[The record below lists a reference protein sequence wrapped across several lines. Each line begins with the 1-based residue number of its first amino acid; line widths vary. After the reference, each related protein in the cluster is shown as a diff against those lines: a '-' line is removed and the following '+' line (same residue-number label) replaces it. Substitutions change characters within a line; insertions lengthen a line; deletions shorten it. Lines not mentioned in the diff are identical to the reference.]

1 MSKLPL
7 GKDGDFITA
16 PEISQLF
23 GEIIAVWVM
32 HTWEKLGKPSK
43 FSLVELGPGKGT
55 LIHDIIR
62 VTKKHNDFFDSVSIH
77 LVEISPALQEI
88 QKEKLKGLDVN
99 WHENIDSLPKQ
110 PTIFLANEFFDALP
124 IDQFVYRNGEW
135 YENRVA
141 KQDNGVLSK
150 VADTGIQKKDPG
162 APSLSFPP
170 SLSSQYLTL
179 GSRKKD
185 DVTQIADTG
194 IQKKD
199 PSALSLS
206 SKVADTGIRKKND
219 ITQVA
224 DTGIQFSMQSHQKCL
239 FQVKPAYFY
248 AYQLSVLTYN
258 QNYWIPVSA
267 TYITPSATQV
277 TCKLQ
282 RLCNCASSTG
292 MTNRK
297 LFDGAVVE
305 VCSAGIE
312 TLKRLEEK
320 IYNNKGAALIIDYGY
335 VYPEYKSTLQSVKQ
349 HRYANFLENVGNS
362 DITAL
367 VNFQALRDSLKHVD
381 CEILTQREFLYLFG
395 IKERMQ
401 ALIKNASDEQKNR
414 IFGEFLRLTE
424 NMGTLFKAML
434 IHHL

>member
-1 MSKLPL
+1 MLTYIHKLIDKNQGSISISDFMNAALYHKEYGYYMSKLPL

-32 HTWEKLGKPSK
+32 HTWEKLGRPSK

-62 VTKKHNDFFDSVSIH
+62 VTRKYFDSVSIH

-88 QKEKLKGLDVN
+88 QKEKLKGLDIN
-99 WHENIDSLPKQ
+99 WHENIDSLPKR

-141 KQDNGVLSK
+141 KQDNGV
-150 VADTGIQKKDPG
+150 
-162 APSLSFPP
+162 
-170 SLSSQYLTL
+170 
-179 GSRKKD
+179 
-185 DVTQIADTG
+185 
-194 IQKKD
+194 
-199 PSALSLS
+199 S
-206 SKVADTGIRKKND
+206 SKVADTGVQKKD
-219 ITQVA
+219 PSAPFLSSQCPFLITQVA
-224 DTGIQFSMQSHQKCL
+224 GTGIQKKESC
-239 FQVKPAYFY
+239 V
-248 AYQLSVLTYN
+248 
-258 QNYWIPVSA
+258 PVSA
-267 TYITPSATQV
+267 IQV
-277 TCKLQ
+277 
-282 RLCNCASSTG
+282 
-292 MTNRK
+292 TNRK

-305 VCSAGIE
+305 VCPAGIE
-312 TLKRLEEK
+312 ILKRLEEK

-349 HRYANFLENVGNS
+349 HKYANFLENVGNS

-367 VNFQALRDSLKHVD
+367 VNFQALRDSLEYVD

-395 IKERMQ
+395 IKERTQ

-414 IFGEFLRLTE
+414 IFGEYLRLTE

>member
-1 MSKLPL
+1 MLTYVHKLIDKNQGSISISDFMNAALYHKEYGYYMSKLPL

-16 PEISQLF
+16 PEISRLF
-23 GEIIAVWVM
+23 CEIIAVWVM

-55 LIHDIIR
+55 LIHDVIR
-62 VTKKHNDFFDSVSIH
+62 VARKYNDFFDSVSVH
-77 LVEISPALQEI
+77 LVEISPALQKI
-88 QKEKLKGLDVN
+88 QKEKLKGLDIN
-99 WHENIDSLPKQ
+99 WHENIDSLPKR
-110 PTIFLANEFFDALP
+110 PAIFLANEFFDAFP

-135 YENRVA
+135 YENRVT
-141 KQDNGVLSK
+141 KKDNGASLQCLTLKSR
-150 VADTGIQKKDPG
+150 KKDGVIP
-162 APSLSFPP
+162 APLSRYPSAFFLSFPP
-170 SLSSQYLTL
+170 SLSS
-179 GSRKKD
+179 
-185 DVTQIADTG
+185 
-194 IQKKD
+194 
-199 PSALSLS
+199 
-206 SKVADTGIRKKND
+206 KVADTEVQEKE
-219 ITQVA
+219 
-224 DTGIQFSMQSHQKCL
+224 SC
-239 FQVKPAYFY
+239 
-248 AYQLSVLTYN
+248 VL
-258 QNYWIPVSA
+258 A
-267 TYITPSATQV
+267 SATQ
-277 TCKLQ
+277 
-282 RLCNCASSTG
+282 

-312 TLKRLEEK
+312 IIKRLEEK
-320 IYNNKGAALIIDYGY
+320 IYNSKGAALIIDYGY

-349 HRYANFLENVGNS
+349 HKYANFLENVGNS

-395 IKERMQ
+395 IKERTQTLM
-401 ALIKNASDEQKNR
+401 KNASDKQKNR

>member
-1 MSKLPL
+1 MLTYIHKLIDKNQGSISISDFMNAALYHKEYGYYMSKLPL

-23 GEIIAVWVM
+23 GEIVAVWVM
-32 HTWEKLGKPSK
+32 HTWEKLGKQSK

-62 VTKKHNDFFDSVSIH
+62 VTRKYNDFFDSVSIH
-77 LVEISPALQEI
+77 LVEISPALQEV
-88 QKEKLKGLDVN
+88 QKEELKGLDIN
-99 WHENIDSLPKQ
+99 WHENIDSLPEQ

-150 VADTGIQKKDPG
+150 VADTRIQKKDPS
-162 APSLSFPP
+162 AP
-170 SLSSQYLTL
+170 SLSSQCVTL

-185 DVTQIADTG
+185 DVPQIADTR
-194 IQKKD
+194 IQKKE
-199 PSALSLS
+199 LC
-206 SKVADTGIRKKND
+206 V
-219 ITQVA
+219 
-224 DTGIQFSMQSHQKCL
+224 
-239 FQVKPAYFY
+239 
-248 AYQLSVLTYN
+248 
-258 QNYWIPVSA
+258 PVSA
-267 TYITPSATQV
+267 TQ
-277 TCKLQ
+277 
-282 RLCNCASSTG
+282 
-292 MTNRK
+292 MTNKK

-312 TLKRLEEK
+312 ILKRLEEK

-349 HRYANFLENVGNS
+349 HKYANFLKNVGNS

-381 CEILTQREFLYLFG
+381 CEVLTQREFLYLFG
-395 IKERMQ
+395 IKERTQ
-401 ALIKNASDEQKNR
+401 ALIKNASDQQKNR

-424 NMGTLFKAML
+424 NMGTLFKVML
-434 IHHL
+434 INHL

>member
-1 MSKLPL
+1 MLTYIHKLIDKNQGSISISDFMNAALYHKEYGYYMSKLPL

-62 VTKKHNDFFDSVSIH
+62 VTRKYFDSVSIH

-88 QKEKLKGLDVN
+88 QKEKLKGLDIN
-99 WHENIDSLPKQ
+99 WHENIDSLPEQ

-135 YENRVA
+135 YENRVT
-141 KQDNGVLSK
+141 KQVNGVLPE
-150 VADTGIQKKDPG
+150 VADTGIQEKDPG
-162 APSLSFPP
+162 APFLSSQYPFLITQVADTGVQKKDPSAP
-170 SLSSQYLTL
+170 SLSSQCVTL
-179 GSRKKD
+179 GSREKD

-194 IQKKD
+194 IQKKE
-199 PSALSLS
+199 LC
-206 SKVADTGIRKKND
+206 V
-219 ITQVA
+219 
-224 DTGIQFSMQSHQKCL
+224 
-239 FQVKPAYFY
+239 
-248 AYQLSVLTYN
+248 
-258 QNYWIPVSA
+258 PVSA
-267 TYITPSATQV
+267 TQV
-277 TCKLQ
+277 
-282 RLCNCASSTG
+282 
-292 MTNRK
+292 TNRK

-305 VCSAGIE
+305 VCPVGIE
-312 TLKRLEEK
+312 ILKRLEEK

-349 HRYANFLENVGNS
+349 HKYANFLENVGNS

-367 VNFQALRDSLKHVD
+367 VNFQALIDSLEYVD

-395 IKERMQ
+395 IKERTQ
-401 ALIKNASDEQKNR
+401 ALMKNASDEQKNR
-414 IFGEFLRLTE
+414 IFDEFLRLTE

>member
-1 MSKLPL
+1 MLTYIHKLIDKNQGSISISDFMNAALYHKEYGYYMSKLPL

-62 VTKKHNDFFDSVSIH
+62 VTRKYNDFFDSVSIH

-88 QKEKLKGLDVN
+88 QKEKLKGLDIN
-99 WHENIDSLPKQ
+99 WHENIDSLPEQ

-141 KQDNGVLSK
+141 KQDNGVSSK
-150 VADTGIQKKDPG
+150 VADTGVQKKDPS
-162 APSLSFPP
+162 AS
-170 SLSSQYLTL
+170 SLSSQCVTL

-185 DVTQIADTG
+185 GVTQIADTG
-194 IQKKD
+194 IQKKE
-199 PSALSLS
+199 LC
-206 SKVADTGIRKKND
+206 V
-219 ITQVA
+219 
-224 DTGIQFSMQSHQKCL
+224 
-239 FQVKPAYFY
+239 
-248 AYQLSVLTYN
+248 
-258 QNYWIPVSA
+258 PVSA
-267 TYITPSATQV
+267 TQ
-277 TCKLQ
+277 
-282 RLCNCASSTG
+282 

-312 TLKRLEEK
+312 IIKRLEEK
-320 IYNNKGAALIIDYGY
+320 IYNSKGAALIIDYGY

-349 HRYANFLENVGNS
+349 HKYANFLENVGNS

-367 VNFQALRDSLKHVD
+367 VNFQALRDSSKHVD

-395 IKERMQ
+395 IKERTQ
-401 ALIKNASDEQKNR
+401 VLIKNASDEQKNR